1 MTKKRTQSM
10 WIGAH
15 IITVVLWPVARA
27 KQLRITVASKDS
39 VTVTG
44 PRRVSYKTLERFF
57 IERSAWVLQQLQHFE
72 ARPSKSLALP
82 QDVYKKKKPAA
93 QKLADKKLS
102 QWNALYQ
109 LSWQRVTIRNQ
120 KTRWGSCSSRGNL
133 SFHARIIDLPEALQD
148 YLIVHE
154 LCHLQE
160 MNHGP
165 RFWKLVSRGI
175 PEAKHLK
182 KKLSS
187 TILEE

>member
-1 MTKKRTQSM
+1 
-10 WIGAH
+10 
-15 IITVVLWPVARA
+15 VARA
-27 KQLRITVASKDS
+27 KQLRITVASKDG

-44 PRRVSYKTLERFF
+44 PRRISYKTLEHFF
-57 IERSAWVLQQLQHFE
+57 IERSAWVLQQLEHFE

-82 QDVYKKKKPAA
+82 QEMYQQKKEAA
-93 QKLADKKLS
+93 QKQVEKKLA
-102 QWNALYQ
+102 QWNTVYQ
-109 LSWQRVTIRNQ
+109 FSWKRVTIRNQ

-133 SFHARIIDLPEALQD
+133 SFHARIIDLPEELQD

-165 RFWKLVSRGI
+165 RFWKLVSQGI
-175 PEAKHLK
+175 PGAQHLK